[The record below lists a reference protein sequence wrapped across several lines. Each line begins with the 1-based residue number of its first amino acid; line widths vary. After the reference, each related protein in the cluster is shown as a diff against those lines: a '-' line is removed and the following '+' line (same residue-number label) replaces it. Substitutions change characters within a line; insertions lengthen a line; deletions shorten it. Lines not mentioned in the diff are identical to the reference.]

1 MRRNVMLTLPP
12 KSTDSV
18 SFRGS
23 GTGTLFSLAPG
34 TGLSPLKTGPLAFL
48 RNRESFIVT

>member
-1 MRRNVMLTLPP
+1 MRRNVMLTPPP

-23 GTGTLFSLAPG
+23 GTGTLFSLTLG
-34 TGLSPLKTGPLAFL
+34 TDLPPSTMTPLAFL
-48 RNRESFIVT
+48 RNRESFMVT